1 MKERHA
7 WNSHADK
14 ISGKTTKVEFILN
27 GSKLEQRVTVEGKEN
42 SADVCKRDDDRPIFA
57 QIACNK
63 NITDNRHFKEKISK
77 TYAEAVQSVGTS
89 KSGRE
94 VFEQL
99 MALNVLN
106 EGNHDLKRTV
116 GIDLKGIYMVGLR
129 RMNC

>member
-1 MKERHA
+1 M
-7 WNSHADK
+7 
-14 ISGKTTKVEFILN
+14 
-27 GSKLEQRVTVEGKEN
+27 
-42 SADVCKRDDDRPIFA
+42 
-57 QIACNK
+57 
-63 NITDNRHFKEKISK
+63 
-77 TYAEAVQSVGTS
+77 QSVGTS

>member
-27 GSKLEQRVTVEGKEN
+27 GLKLEQRVTIEGKEN

-77 TYAEAVQSVGTS
+77 TYAEARHMQKQCKVLEHQNLVG
-89 KSGRE
+89 K
-94 VFEQL
+94 F
-99 MALNVLN
+99 LNS
-106 EGNHDLKRTV
+106 
-116 GIDLKGIYMVGLR
+116 
-129 RMNC
+129 

>member
-1 MKERHA
+1 M
-7 WNSHADK
+7 
-14 ISGKTTKVEFILN
+14 
-27 GSKLEQRVTVEGKEN
+27 
-42 SADVCKRDDDRPIFA
+42 
-57 QIACNK
+57 
-63 NITDNRHFKEKISK
+63 
-77 TYAEAVQSVGTS
+77 QSVGTS

-129 RMNC
+129 RMNCWAQVHYLLHLQSFTKYF